1 MRKQRSEFSVRTVRL
16 QSGERLP
23 MLLAGST
30 GVPLFE
36 PTLYAVTELRGR
48 GVASA
53 TIKQSLQAVMVL
65 CAALERLG
73 VDLNARLADRRLLE
87 AGEIE
92 ELVHC
97 CHLPMNAL
105 TQQVSPPQV
114 AQPPKVVSLE
124 RLRMGETQVD
134 EVQVSRGTAAIRM
147 YYIWDYLKWRVDTE
161 LYKLAKDQV
170 ADRESFETIGKK
182 VLSALQERAPKIGI
196 RDLEDRR
203 QGLAPE
209 VLARLRELTE
219 PQNARHIW
227 KSQHAAERNAL
238 IIRWLLHLGLRRGE
252 LLGVRIEDINFQT
265 HEVHIKR
272 RPDDPEDPRIN
283 EPNTKTMGRLLALN
297 EELIDLTHK
306 YIVGRRRMLQGARR
320 HSFLFAAIDTG
331 KPLSLVGLNKIFTVL
346 RRKCP
351 DLPDDLIPH
360 LLRHTYASQ
369 LTEDME
375 KNNVPE
381 EIQKKILIRVMGW
394 VEGSKM
400 PGHYTVG
407 PIKQKSREA
416 SLGLQR
422 KMRNGD
428 AQ

>member
-134 EVQVSRGTAAIRM
+134 EV
-147 YYIWDYLKWRVDTE
+147 
-161 LYKLAKDQV
+161 
-170 ADRESFETIGKK
+170 
-182 VLSALQERAPKIGI
+182 
-196 RDLEDRR
+196 
-203 QGLAPE
+203 
-209 VLARLRELTE
+209 
-219 PQNARHIW
+219 
-227 KSQHAAERNAL
+227 
-238 IIRWLLHLGLRRGE
+238 
-252 LLGVRIEDINFQT
+252 
-265 HEVHIKR
+265 
-272 RPDDPEDPRIN
+272 
-283 EPNTKTMGRLLALN
+283 
-297 EELIDLTHK
+297 
-306 YIVGRRRMLQGARR
+306 
-320 HSFLFAAIDTG
+320 
-331 KPLSLVGLNKIFTVL
+331 
-346 RRKCP
+346 
-351 DLPDDLIPH
+351 
-360 LLRHTYASQ
+360 
-369 LTEDME
+369 
-375 KNNVPE
+375 
-381 EIQKKILIRVMGW
+381 
-394 VEGSKM
+394 
-400 PGHYTVG
+400 
-407 PIKQKSREA
+407 
-416 SLGLQR
+416 
-422 KMRNGD
+422 
-428 AQ
+428 

>member
-1 MRKQRSEFSVRTVRL
+1 
-16 QSGERLP
+16 

-65 CAALERLG
+65 CAVLERLG

-97 CHLPMNAL
+97 CHLPMDAL
-105 TQQVSPPQV
+105 TQQVSPLHV

-124 RLRMGETQVD
+124 RLRMGETQAND
-134 EVQVSRGTAAIRM
+134 VQVSRATAAIRM
-147 YYIWDYLKWRVDTE
+147 YYICDYLKWRVDTE
-161 LYKLAKDQV
+161 LLKLAKNQV
-170 ADRESFETIGKK
+170 ADHESLKNIGDK
-182 VLSALQERAPKIGI
+182 VLSAIQERAPKMGI

-209 VLARLRELTE
+209 VLARLRELIE
-219 PQNARHIW
+219 PQNARLIW

-238 IIRWLLHLGLRRGE
+238 IIHWLLHLGLRRGE

-265 HEVHIKR
+265 QEVHIKR

-297 EELIDLTHK
+297 DELIDLTHK
-306 YIVGRRRMLQGARR
+306 YIVGRRRMLQGARS
-320 HSFLFAAIDTG
+320 HSFLFVAMDTG
-331 KPLSLVGLNKIFTVL
+331 KPLSLASLNKIFTVL

-360 LLRHTYASQ
+360 LLRHTNASE
-369 LTEDME
+369 LTKTMDEN
-375 KNNVPE
+375 KVPE
-381 EIQKKILIRVMGW
+381 ETQKKILIRVMGW
-394 VEGSKM
+394 VDGSKM

-407 PIKQKSREA
+407 LIKQKSREA

-422 KMRNGD
+422 KIRNGG
-428 AQ
+428 AE